1 MIWKIITQIFQTM
14 KMINLTDK
22 TKGILLGFL
31 AILIVIVFAY
41 SVSLVFQSANKKELR
56 KLEEINSN
64 AKTNAAIATAKAND
78 LASKNDQ
85 LKLEVI
91 KIKSELGENNKI
103 LNKFQTSYSNS
114 LNELNKYKNEKDF
127 VPDNASINEQSD
139 YLSKYK
145 YKPY

>member
-85 LKLEVI
+85 LKREVI

>member
-1 MIWKIITQIFQTM
+1 M

-85 LKLEVI
+85 LKREVI

>member
-1 MIWKIITQIFQTM
+1 M
-14 KMINLTDK
+14 KMISLTNK
-22 TKGILLGFL
+22 AKGILLGFF

-64 AKTNAAIATAKAND
+64 AQTNAAIATAKAND